1 MKGGDHSKNNI
12 FDLKIFLWNSAQNN
26 NDLIIIIC
34 ILIRQLTQFT
44 DFFNAWLSC
53 FKWILLILYRIM
65 SFKRKTSGHWNYFEA
80 MTFTKSLSKKWRA
93 VHCLF
98 WNTEYYF
105 QGENVYL
112 YLTVKYMSMK
122 SFSLFSNFK
131 SVSYEWNIGFL
142 EHNPTHLFSSTWIRP
157 VFQMLGTKLLKWAH
171 TLLKIRFR

>member
-1 MKGGDHSKNNI
+1 
-12 FDLKIFLWNSAQNN
+12 
-26 NDLIIIIC
+26 
-34 ILIRQLTQFT
+34 
-44 DFFNAWLSC
+44 
-53 FKWILLILYRIM
+53 M
-65 SFKRKTSGHWNYFEA
+65 SFKRKTSGHWNCFEA

-93 VHCLF
+93 VHWLF
-98 WNTEYYF
+98 WNTEYYL

-157 VFQMLGTKLLKWAH
+157 VFQMLGTKAIKMGIHTIKNSFSIDSYLKF
-171 TLLKIRFR
+171 TLTFVVLFSFYGK